1 MAQFDIS
8 VEEIL
13 HSLGEFERRELFEEL
28 SDEFESAEGP
38 RLKGKKR
45 SLTPTESDFQEV
57 LLELW
62 HNRSRLT
69 PEQIDRIVKIL
80 AEPQI

>member
-8 VEEIL
+8 VDEIL
-13 HSLGEFERRELFEEL
+13 RSLGKVERHELFEEL
-28 SDEFESAEGP
+28 SNEFELSDGP
-38 RLKGKKR
+38 RLKGKR
-45 SLTPTESDFQEV
+45 RTLTPTESDFQEV
-57 LLELW
+57 LIDLW

-80 AEPQI
+80 AESNI

>member
-13 HSLGEFERRELFEEL
+13 HSLGTFEKQELFEEL

-38 RLKGKKR
+38 RLEGKRR
-45 SLTPTESDFQEV
+45 SLTSTEADFQEV
-57 LLELW
+57 LLGLW
-62 HNRSRLT
+62 NNRSRLT

-80 AEPQI
+80 AEPNI

>member
-8 VEEIL
+8 VDEIL
-13 HSLGEFERRELFEEL
+13 RALGKFERHELFEEL
-28 SDEFESAEGP
+28 SDEFESSDGP

-45 SLTPTESDFQEV
+45 TLTPTESDFQEV
-57 LLELW
+57 LLNLW

-80 AEPQI
+80 AESNI